1 VAVTSTV
8 PDLRADSTGPP
19 RLLAG
24 WFETGRP
31 ADHADHRAR
40 YGPLPL
46 EASGRAA
53 RAALIATVARAGLR
67 GRGGGAFPTAQKLA
81 AVADGRGPRVVVA
94 NGCEGDPA
102 SGKDRVLLELAPH
115 LVLDG
120 LVLAAAA
127 VRAADAVLCIP
138 ATGLQVARFDAAL
151 AERAG
156 DEPVAVRIAEVPERY
171 VASEES
177 ALVRFLTTGDARPTV
192 TPPRPAQRGVRG
204 RPTLVDNVETLAHLA
219 LITRYGPEWY
229 RVCGTAAAPGTALV
243 TVGGAVWRAG
253 VYEIEY
259 GTPLGAVLGLAGG
272 PAIPPRAVLVGGL
285 GGAWLPFSAA
295 TDVPFTPEDLR
306 AAGAIGGGVAALT
319 VLPERAC
326 GLVET
331 ARALRYLAAE
341 SAGQCGPCMFGL
353 PAVAA
358 DMAALAVGEGG
369 QRRLTRLR
377 DRLDVVRGRGACA
390 HPDGAIAL
398 TASALAVFADD
409 VARHAVGMPCAHA
422 SVPPWLPV
430 PGPRP

>member
-1 VAVTSTV
+1 MTSTL
-8 PDLRADSTGPP
+8 PDLRRDGVGPP

-24 WFETGRP
+24 WVETGDP
-31 ADHADHRAR
+31 AGYTDHCAR
-40 YGPLPL
+40 YGRLPRKMP
-46 EASGRAA
+46 GRADG
-53 RAALIATVARAGLR
+53 AALIETVALAGLR
-67 GRGGGAFPTAQKLA
+67 GRGGGAFPTARKLA
-81 AVADGRGPRVVVA
+81 AVADKRGPRTVVA

-127 VRAADAVLCIP
+127 VDATDAVLCIP
-138 ATGLQVARFDAAL
+138 ETGLQAYRLEATL

-156 DEPVAVRIAEVPERY
+156 EDPVAVRIVEVPVRY

-192 TPPRPAQRGVRG
+192 TPPRPDQRGVRG
-204 RPTLVDNVETLAHLA
+204 RPTVVDNVETLAHLA

-229 RVCGTAAAPGTALV
+229 RACGTAGAPGTALV
-243 TVGGAVWRAG
+243 TLGGAVWRAG

-259 GTPLGAVLGLAGG
+259 GTPLAAVLDLAGG
-272 PAIPPRAVLVGGL
+272 PAMPPAAVLVGGL

-295 TDVPFTPEDLR
+295 ADVPFTPEGLR
-306 AAGAIGGGVAALT
+306 AAGANGGGVAALT

-353 PAVAA
+353 PAIAA
-358 DMAALAVGEGG
+358 DLTALAVGDGG
-369 QRRLTRLR
+369 QKLLTRLLG
-377 DRLDVVRGRGACA
+377 RLEVIRGRGACA
-390 HPDGAIAL
+390 HPDGAVAL
-398 TASALAVFADD
+398 TASALDVFADD
-409 VARHAVGMPCAHA
+409 VAFHAAGMPCADA
-422 SVPPWLPV
+422 TVPQWLPV
-430 PGPRP
+430 PGPRR